1 MIKSEIEKEILSN
14 NISGFKS
21 NIKFASISTL
31 IKILPFLCAWG
42 SLSMLHLLEDKLSY
56 PLHELHNKDKCMRM
70 SLLSDNFEIVN
81 YLNTKNCMEQP
92 LMLRYYV
99 CSGGNNLDIYTLM
112 NNSWNYVSDK
122 DIKTGIKNGTV
133 KTIEYL
139 SNKIKIPE
147 DDYSNLPIEKQK
159 ELLKSNNIFNYY
171 LQNNINIE
179 LILEILYE
187 RKIRNMQFLRA
198 TLILKKFVRVVV
210 NKIRGTN
217 NFYIIK

>member
-21 NIKFASISTL
+21 NIKFASIPTL

-42 SLSMLHLLEDKLSY
+42 SLSMLHLIEDKLTY
-56 PLHELHNKDKCMRM
+56 PINELDNKDLFMRM
-70 SLLSDNFEIVN
+70 SLLGDNYDIVN
-81 YLNTKNCMEQP
+81 YLNTKNCMDQS

-99 CSGGNNLDIYTLM
+99 CSGGNNSNIYTLM
-112 NNSWNYVSDK
+112 NNSWTYVSDK
-122 DIKTGIKNGTV
+122 DVKTGIKNGTV

-147 DDYSNLPIEKQK
+147 DDYSNLPVEKQK
-159 ELLKSNNIFNYY
+159 ELLRNNNIFDYY

-198 TLILKKFVRVVV
+198 TLILKRFTKVVI
-210 NKIRGTN
+210 NKIRVTN